1 MNLTLGK
8 PLPPFDLETDTG
20 DRLSSKSLKGQTFI
34 LYFYPKDDTTGCT
47 KEACEFRDTFPRFKK
62 SQAIVLGISPDSAK
76 KHTKF
81 KAKYDLPF
89 ALLVDDDHKLA
100 ESYGLW
106 IEKIFYGRKYMGIAR
121 TTIIVGADGKIR
133 HVFEKVNPEGHAD
146 EVMAF
151 LTGGIAALE
160 KLKPAPVAKPAVKK
174 VAKAPAKKAA
184 KKSAK

>member
-1 MNLTLGK
+1 MRVGAIIDFTLESDSGE
-8 PLPPFDLETDTG
+8 LVT
-20 DRLSSKSLKGQTFI
+20 LSSFRGERVV

-47 KEACEFRDTFPRFKK
+47 KEACDFRDSFPRFKK
-62 SQAIVLGISPDSAK
+62 SKAVILGISPDSAK

-89 ALLVDDDHKLA
+89 TLLVDEDHKLA

-106 IEKIFYGRKYMGIAR
+106 VEKVFYGRKYMGIAR
-121 TTIIVGADGKIR
+121 TTIVVGPDGKIQ
-133 HVFEKVNPEGHAD
+133 HVFEKVDPAGHAD

-151 LTGGIAALE
+151 LAGGSAALE
-160 KLKPAPVAKPAVKK
+160 KLKPAPVAKTS
-174 VAKAPAKKAA
+174 AKAPKKKKSA

>member
-1 MNLTLGK
+1 MRIGDSIDFTLESDSGELISLNSFRGK
-8 PLPPFDLETDTG
+8 TVV
-20 DRLSSKSLKGQTFI
+20 

-47 KEACEFRDTFPRFKK
+47 KEACDFRDSFPRFKK
-62 SQAIVLGISPDSAK
+62 SKAVILGISPDSAK

-89 ALLVDDDHKLA
+89 TLLVDEDHKLA

-106 IEKIFYGRKYMGIAR
+106 VEKIFYGRKYMGIAR
-121 TTIIVGADGKIR
+121 TTIVVGADGKVQ
-133 HVFEKVNPEGHAD
+133 HVFEKVDPAGHAD

-151 LTGGIAALE
+151 LTGGVAALE
-160 KLKPAPVAKPAVKK
+160 KLKPAPVVKK
-174 VAKAPAKKAA
+174 TAKAPAKKKAA

>member
-8 PLPPFDLETDTG
+8 PLPPFNLETDTG
-20 DRLSSKSLKGQTFI
+20 DRLSSKSLKGETFI

-47 KEACEFRDTFPRFKK
+47 KEACDFRESFPRFKK
-62 SQAIVLGISPDSAK
+62 SKARILGISPDSAK
-76 KHTKF
+76 KHAKF
-81 KAKYDLPF
+81 KAKYELPF
-89 ALLVDDDHKLA
+89 TLLVDEEHKLA

-106 IEKIFYGRKYMGIAR
+106 IEKVFYGRKYMGIAR
-121 TTIIVGADGKIR
+121 TTIVVGADGNVQ
-133 HVFEKVNPEGHAD
+133 HVFEKVDPVGHAD

-160 KLKPAPVAKPAVKK
+160 KLKPAPVAKQT
-174 VAKAPAKKAA
+174 AKASAKKKSA

>member
-8 PLPPFDLETDTG
+8 PLPSFDLETDTG
-20 DRLSSKSLKGQTFI
+20 DRLSSKSLKGEAFI
-34 LYFYPKDDTTGCT
+34 LYFYPKDDTTGRT
-47 KEACEFRDTFPRFKK
+47 KEACDFRDSFPRFKK
-62 SQAIVLGISPDSAK
+62 SKAVILGISPDSAK

-89 ALLVDDDHKLA
+89 TLLVDEDHKLA

-106 IEKIFYGRKYMGIAR
+106 VEKIFYGRKYMGIAR
-121 TTIIVGADGKIR
+121 TTIVVGADGKVQ
-133 HVFEKVNPEGHAD
+133 HVFEKVDPAGHAD

-151 LTGGIAALE
+151 LTGGVAALE
-160 KLKPAPVAKPAVKK
+160 KLKPAPVVKK
-174 VAKAPAKKAA
+174 TAKAPAKKKAA